1 MTLASRR
8 DGKIL
13 AMDRPGAAAAPA
25 LATSVPALQKRYVIG
40 FEQAGLA
47 DWTEMEFAS
56 PIPRFTS
63 CLVCGAIASEMLW
76 SRCWHV
82 FCPLCAAMMGSE
94 EGVVACPLD
103 GAVTPL
109 DALHRDKI
117 ALEVLLA
124 FRVYCPNRSL
134 GCDYIGPMDKLRDH
148 TRLCGFYNI
157 QCQICGSWLKRFQ
170 LRDHTARG
178 CTATAPRP
186 EQNSAPS
193 QRHVHTVVTG
203 DLYPDIAR
211 TLTGEPAQ
219 AAPAPSAPSAAP
231 SRLSVIF
238 NGNSKEY
245 DVLGMIAAMK
255 EMCQEYEDF
264 RNAFNDVRESVTVH
278 AEQTRA
284 EIEELE
290 SRLREQHRLW
300 REDVVGDVRR
310 LRSVLGTKTFDW
322 QVAPF
327 SKLKKTAV
335 RKCTLLKS
343 EDFYVG
349 HHGYRVALSGSFSK
363 NPADGRVYLSVYVHL
378 LRGMFDAALKWPYRT
393 VTTVKLV
400 NQEAAADKA
409 VTFDPG
415 DACEEEQ
422 DSFQRPK
429 AERNVGYGFPLA
441 ALEEIENPANGFLKD
456 DAFVIQFCADL
467 V

>member
-1 MTLASRR
+1 
-8 DGKIL
+8 
-13 AMDRPGAAAAPA
+13 MDRPAATAPA
-25 LATSVPALQKRYVIG
+25 VSSVPALQKRYVIG

-157 QCQICGSWLKRFQ
+157 QCQICGIWLKRFQ

-178 CTATAPRP
+178 CTAAARS
-186 EQNSAPS
+186 EQNPAPVHR
-193 QRHVHTVVTG
+193 QVHTVVTG

-211 TLTGEPAQ
+211 TLNVGDAAQ
-219 AAPAPSAPSAAP
+219 ATPPPAPSAPSPAP

-245 DVLGMIAAMK
+245 DVLGMITAMK
-255 EMCQEYEDF
+255 DMCREYEDF
-264 RNAFNDVRESVTVH
+264 KNAFNDVRESVTLH
-278 AEQTRA
+278 AEQARA
-284 EIEELE
+284 DIEDLE

-300 REDVVGDVRR
+300 REDVVGDVRH
-310 LRSVLGTKTFDW
+310 LRSALGTRTFDW

-327 SKLKKTAV
+327 SKLRKTAL
-335 RKCTLLKS
+335 KKNTLLKS

-349 HHGYRVALSGSFSK
+349 HHGYRVALSGAFNK

-378 LRGMFDAALKWPYRT
+378 LRGMFDSALKWPYRT

-400 NQEAAADKA
+400 NQEASAPDKE

-415 DACEEEQ
+415 NACEDEQ
-422 DSFQRPK
+422 DCFRRPR

-456 DAFVIQFCADL
+456 DAFVVQFLANL